1 MNLIKSLT
9 KFVLANQQIKKK
21 KNSTASRTNNS
32 SNKEREVQG
41 GEDKDI
47 QHKLLLDN
55 IDVEKWMNEDD
66 LKLTYDHEI
75 GCKE

>member
-9 KFVLANQQIKKK
+9 KFILANQQLKEKQ
-21 KNSTASRTNNS
+21 NSTASRTNNS
-32 SNKEREVQG
+32 SNKVREVQG

-55 IDVEKWMNEDD
+55 IDVEK
-66 LKLTYDHEI
+66 
-75 GCKE
+75 